1 MNDNNFSKIA
11 NEEQRLKEILKI
23 VGSKIKGLPGSGGM
37 VGGMLGGLA
46 GAGKG
51 SYDAYQAIEKDP
63 EMELKDKLKLYL
75 SNAGKNALIGGS
87 AGGVLG
93 MGTGYLAKQKLL
105 AKAKENI
112 NRQLTGQ
119 KKYIN
124 DPEFVQ
130 YLKDKKL
137 YSDEDLAHTHLDDEF
152 KEKLKK
158 YYNPETHE
166 FNAGPAKLL
175 SDAKDALKNLFKKNN
190 SASPDVQYKEAYE
203 HGFFKR
209 ANELLSADEVHDI
222 VKSHKGDLLKTLKK
236 RMKGFKTSGGLLG
249 GIGGLGLGGLS
260 GIYSGY
266 KENKNLDEKDN
277 KRLRGD
283 KINTYLKHMGL
294 HAGVG
299 ALSGAG
305 VGVLG
310 GAIAKNKLSNKIYE
324 PFNKSVNDDME
335 EIIQGGKSNLLNSL
349 NRHDDTAD
357 LLLYN
362 AFEEAYPHGPSFFE
376 KNKGGPMSINVGPK
390 NLYNGIVNAIK
401 RRRIEK
407 SLDSSN

>member
-87 AGGVLG
+87 AGGALG

-137 YSDEDLAHTHLDDEF
+137 YSNEDLAHTHLDDEF

-166 FNAGPAKLL
+166 FNAGPSKLL

-190 SASPDVQYKEAYE
+190 
-203 HGFFKR
+203 
-209 ANELLSADEVHDI
+209 
-222 VKSHKGDLLKTLKK
+222 
-236 RMKGFKTSGGLLG
+236 
-249 GIGGLGLGGLS
+249 
-260 GIYSGY
+260 
-266 KENKNLDEKDN
+266 
-277 KRLRGD
+277 
-283 KINTYLKHMGL
+283 
-294 HAGVG
+294 
-299 ALSGAG
+299 
-305 VGVLG
+305 
-310 GAIAKNKLSNKIYE
+310 
-324 PFNKSVNDDME
+324 
-335 EIIQGGKSNLLNSL
+335 
-349 NRHDDTAD
+349 
-357 LLLYN
+357 
-362 AFEEAYPHGPSFFE
+362 
-376 KNKGGPMSINVGPK
+376 
-390 NLYNGIVNAIK
+390 
-401 RRRIEK
+401 
-407 SLDSSN
+407 